1 MNDKLKPELMK
12 LLGITDEKVADKI
25 LQYAKLVNVEK
36 KKAQNLIDDLNAND
50 YAVAKALN
58 QRVTNIFDMVASND
72 IWSLD
77 ITDINKSYVLLVN
90 SLKKIYTRNDE
101 LSAIDQKPTW
111 ECFDIIEGCERKIYE
126 YASNWD
132 NDTGQ
137 SHIARVNRLCIITGK
152 DNPVYSPEIK
162 LIIQEA
168 DKAISA
174 FRKQIENQKLNEN
187 ANDTE
192 KDWYISEY
200 KLSYST
206 DGIILV
212 NGVLRIKKTQA
223 GSASSKLME
232 QAIKFPN
239 ALFKPNLGKY
249 LRNLSTTLSGMGF
262 TSTLRALFFPTI
274 SEGKVIVFRPTI
286 TRATAD
292 DDRID
297 TAKLDLQLKQLGA
310 KITKEELSINDIPF
324 QYILNRNAQKI
335 TEAEQKLY
343 IVELD

>member
-58 QRVTNIFDMVASND
+58 QRVTNIFDMVASNN

-77 ITDINKSYVLLVN
+77 ITDINKSYVLLIN
-90 SLKKIYTRNDE
+90 SLKKIYTRNDK
-101 LSAIDQKPTW
+101 LSAISQRPTW
-111 ECFDIIEGCERKIYE
+111 EYFDIIEGCEREIYE
-126 YASNWD
+126 YTSNWD

-137 SHIARVNRLCIITGK
+137 SHIARVNKLCIIAGK
-152 DNPVYSPEIK
+152 DNPAYTPEIK
-162 LIIQEA
+162 LIVQEA
-168 DKAISA
+168 DKAVSA
-174 FRKQIENQKLNEN
+174 FRKQIENQKLNET
-187 ANDTE
+187 ADDTE

-200 KLSYST
+200 RLSFSA

-239 ALFKPNLGKY
+239 VLFKPNLGKY
-249 LRNLSTTLSGMGF
+249 SRNLSTTLSGMGF
-262 TSTLRALFFPTI
+262 TATLRALFFPTI
-274 SEGKVIVFRPTI
+274 SEDKGIVFRPTV
-286 TRATAD
+286 TRTTAD

-310 KITKEELSINDIPF
+310 KITKEELSIDDIPF
-324 QYILNRNAQKI
+324 
-335 TEAEQKLY
+335 
-343 IVELD
+343 